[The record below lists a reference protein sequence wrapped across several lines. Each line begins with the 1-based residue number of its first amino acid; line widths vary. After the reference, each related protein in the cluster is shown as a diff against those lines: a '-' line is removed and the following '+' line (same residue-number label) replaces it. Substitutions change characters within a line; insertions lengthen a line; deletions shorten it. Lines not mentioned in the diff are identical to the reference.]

1 MTYLYNKIKQ
11 ILNFRMQVKSSQKV
25 PETAIYLI
33 VWLVMFIIPVLVS
46 TSNTGRFD
54 KQIFVGWARMVPF
67 VLIFI
72 INTVWLLPKLLFKGK
87 TAMYLLAVVVVSLLL
102 VYIWEY
108 VFPLIKDFID
118 GNQSNDLVEQRFRP
132 EGQRPVRPDMQ
143 PPGQGQR
150 PPGPGQR
157 MQPPVQQPP
166 GQRNHVLSIFNQMVI
181 AWLVVGFNVAI
192 KVTNKWFVD
201 EQKKRELEKEHLK
214 SELAFLQNQIS
225 PHFFMNTLNNIHA
238 QIDINT
244 KDAQGSIVTLSK
256 MMRYLLYES
265 DQGKTSLKKEIEFLR
280 SYVDLMK
287 LRVDESVNIQLNIEI
302 LEEDIKLHPFL
313 FISFVENAFK
323 HGISYNDKSFI
334 KIELKQTIE
343 SIEFTCLNSLSVQN
357 KITNPYSGVGLENI
371 KKRLNLLYNNKYKL
385 EIDELESEFKVLLK
399 FPTHEN

>member
-1 MTYLYNKIKQ
+1 
-11 ILNFRMQVKSSQKV
+11 MQLKTSQKV

-54 KQIFVGWARMVPF
+54 KQIFIGWARMVPF

-72 INTVWLLPKLLFKGK
+72 INTVWLLPELLFKGK
-87 TAMYLLAVVVVSLLL
+87 TAMYLLSVVIISLLL

-108 VFPLIKDFID
+108 VFPLIKDFIE
-118 GNQSNDLVEQRFRP
+118 GNQSAEIIERRFPP
-132 EGQRPVRPDMQ
+132 EGQRPMRS
-143 PPGQGQR
+143 GQR
-150 PPGPGQR
+150 PLGPGQR
-157 MQPPVQQPP
+157 LQPPNQQPP
-166 GQRNHVLSIFNQMVI
+166 GQRSHVLSIFNQMVI
-181 AWLVVGFNVAI
+181 AWLVVGFNDAI

-244 KDAQGSIVTLSK
+244 KEAQGSIVTLSK

-265 DQGKTSLKKEIEFLR
+265 DQGKTSLKKEIEFLK

-287 LRVDESVNIQLNIEI
+287 LRVDESVNIDLEI
-302 LEEDIKLHPFL
+302 SVIDEDIKLHPFL

-323 HGISYNDKSFI
+323 HGISYNEQSFI
-334 KIELKQTIE
+334 KIELKQNSE
-343 SIEFTCLNSLSVQN
+343 FIEFSCVNSLSVQN

-371 KKRLNLLYNNKYKL
+371 KKRLNLLYNSNYQL
-385 EIDELESEFKVLLK
+385 DINELDSEFKAYLK
-399 FPTHEN
+399 IPTYDN